1 MVRIQFVEGDIVRIK
16 DTQRK
21 YYTSCYK
28 NEVSFMIAQNNDNGI
43 IRLDTIEEDVPCMDI
58 EPIPINGKDDINI
71 YYDPFIAASGL
82 DAKCTSKDE
91 TYYLDQFKQMPT
103 DDEGKTLYDLCM
115 NQKFHFVHEVQH
127 WLCETHRWDG
137 LYINHRL

>member
-16 DTQRK
+16 NTQRK

-28 NEVSFMIAQNNDNGI
+28 NEVSFKIIELNDNGT
-43 IRLDTIEEDVPCMDI
+43 IRLETIEEDVSSMHI
-58 EPIPINGKDDINI
+58 EPILINGEDDVNL
-71 YYDPFIAASGL
+71 YYDSFVAAPGL

-103 DDEGKTLYDLCM
+103 DEGGKNLYDLCM
-115 NQKFHFVHEVQH
+115 SQNFHFVHEVQH
-127 WLCETHRWDG
+127 WLRETHLWDG
-137 LYINHRL
+137 LYVNHRW